1 MKEQEILEMQR
12 LIDEGVRKAQY
23 RLLQRACAA
32 GQSLVVCRNGKIL
45 ELVPDVEQFP
55 GHIACSAASRSE
67 IVVPLFGPAGEV
79 TAVLDIDS
87 TERGTFDAT
96 DRRWLERICSL

>member
-23 RLLQRACAA
+23 RRLQRACAA

-45 ELVPDVEQFP
+45 ELVPDVEQALAD
-55 GHIACSAASRSE
+55 GNSGD
-67 IVVPLFGPAGEV
+67 PLA
-79 TAVLDIDS
+79 
-87 TERGTFDAT
+87 
-96 DRRWLERICSL
+96 RRKQR

>member
-45 ELVPDVEQFP
+45 ELVPDVEQARAD
-55 GHIACSAASRSE
+55 GNSGD
-67 IVVPLFGPAGEV
+67 PLA
-79 TAVLDIDS
+79 
-87 TERGTFDAT
+87 
-96 DRRWLERICSL
+96 RRKQR